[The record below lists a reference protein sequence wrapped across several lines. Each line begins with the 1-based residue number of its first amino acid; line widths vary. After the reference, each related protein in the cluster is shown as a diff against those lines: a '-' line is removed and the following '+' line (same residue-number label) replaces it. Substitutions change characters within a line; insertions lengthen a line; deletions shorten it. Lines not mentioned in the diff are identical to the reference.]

1 MVAWQTVSRVALR
14 VGVKVRSRSL
24 DKRAGLYH
32 ARGAV
37 TQGAR
42 SIARRAFSVS
52 VATAQRTIRARND
65 ERTAL
70 ATRSRQRAPHLS
82 HYPCHCRHVVTPR
95 GARSET
101 RLSRYPAS
109 RYGPIRT
116 IGGRIQYKGQDY

>member
-1 MVAWQTVSRVALR
+1 MVAWHTVSRVALR
-14 VGVKVRSRSL
+14 VGVKERSRSL

-70 ATRSRQRAPHLS
+70 ATRLR
-82 HYPCHCRHVVTPR
+82 
-95 GARSET
+95 
-101 RLSRYPAS
+101 
-109 RYGPIRT
+109 
-116 IGGRIQYKGQDY
+116 